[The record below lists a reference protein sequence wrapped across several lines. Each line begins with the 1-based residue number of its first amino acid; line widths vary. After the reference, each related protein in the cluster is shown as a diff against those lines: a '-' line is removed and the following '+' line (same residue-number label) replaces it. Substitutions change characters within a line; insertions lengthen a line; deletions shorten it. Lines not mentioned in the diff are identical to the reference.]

1 MQEGVW
7 SRESSGRAEVLPH
20 GEVCGAR
27 AAREGS
33 QDFPVD
39 VTHTWA
45 PQEALSQNVRD
56 LPMLLQFGFG
66 ILRSGKCR
74 PDHWLRVRIAQGAS
88 MYMLLILDNPNVNKR
103 KAKSPSPFHCSQILV
118 FKND

>member
-1 MQEGVW
+1 M
-7 SRESSGRAEVLPH
+7 LPH
-20 GEVCGAR
+20 WEVCGAR
-27 AAREGS
+27 ATREGS

-56 LPMLLQFGFG
+56 SPMLLQFGFG
-66 ILRSGKCR
+66 IFRSGKCR

-88 MYMLLILDNPNVNKR
+88 MYMLLILDNPNINER
-103 KAKSPSPFHCSQILV
+103 KAKSPSPFHCSPNSRFQ
-118 FKND
+118 K